1 MNSFEKILDQNYNT
15 MFRVAKKMVNDYDAG
30 SDIVQEVFISLYNNL
45 NNGNHI
51 LHPQSWLYRATS
63 NKCIDYLKKQKRF
76 LGIES
81 IKDTKAE
88 DEQIERTETNDL
100 IHLAISKLK
109 PRERMLAVFYSE
121 GLSYKEMAKATGIRF
136 SSIGKMLSRT
146 LKKLEKE
153 LKKQNYELY

>member
-1 MNSFEKILDQNYNT
+1 MDSFEEILDQNYNT

-30 SDIVQEVFISLYNNL
+30 SDIVQEVFISLYDNL
-45 NNGNHI
+45 NKGNYI
-51 LHPQSWLYRATS
+51 LFPQSWLYKATS
-63 NKCIDYLKKQKRF
+63 NKCIDYLKKQKQF

-88 DEQIERTETNDL
+88 DEQIERKETKAL
-100 IHLAISKLK
+100 IRLAISKLK
-109 PRERMLAVFYSE
+109 PREKMLAVLYSE
-121 GLSYKEMAKATGIRF
+121 GLSYKEMARATGIKY

-153 LKKQNYELY
+153 LKNQNYELY